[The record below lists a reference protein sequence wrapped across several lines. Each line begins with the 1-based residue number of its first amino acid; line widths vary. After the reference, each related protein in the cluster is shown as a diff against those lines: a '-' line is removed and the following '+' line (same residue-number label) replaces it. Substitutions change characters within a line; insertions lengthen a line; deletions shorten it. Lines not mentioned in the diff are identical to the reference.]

1 MASDGSI
8 LAEDEPEFVTGA
20 IVLGREIG
28 PYVVRGVIA
37 RGGNGV
43 VLRAT
48 DPRLGRGVAI
58 KLIDDLDSDM
68 LEDHLVGEARALAK
82 MSHPNIVPVFDLG
95 LTADGRVW
103 VAMELV
109 EGNTI
114 DEWAKTQSKEAVCS
128 AWIDVAKAIAH
139 AHNAGVLHRDIKPG
153 NVMVDEHG
161 RVRVLDFG
169 LARDFSTAN
178 IRVGKISRKFFGTKS
193 GGPSTGEVV
202 GTMDYMAPELFRG
215 ASVSTASDQ
224 FSYAVAMYRALFDRD
239 PFDGAARG
247 AWVKVAPSPPVAL
260 GKKAP
265 FSARVE
271 QVLLRALDP
280 EPRNRWPSM
289 AALVEALSE
298 SVREPLMDPFERV
311 RARVQ
316 LGAVMIALA
325 IVLLSVERLAVGLTP
340 RGLLLGSLV
349 VSAVVSLLSYRWREQ
364 LFRTPFSK
372 MLTTLANLVAV
383 ASLVHRAINAIDS
396 VAPSVTLRGDAVMV
410 AAGAAY
416 IAIFHDPLFFV
427 AVASSTLAALG
438 CALAPSFA
446 GLFFGASQAVAIV
459 LFAFRAVRSKR

>member
-1 MASDGSI
+1 VESDGSI
-8 LAEDEPEFVTGA
+8 LADDEPEIVTGA

-28 PYVVRGVIA
+28 PYVVRRLIA
-37 RGGNGV
+37 RGGNGI

-58 KLIDDLDSDM
+58 KLIDDLDSEV

-95 LTADGRVW
+95 LTSDGRVW

-109 EGNTI
+109 EGSTI
-114 DEWAKTQSKEAVCS
+114 DEWAKTQSKDAVCS
-128 AWIDVAKAIAH
+128 AWIDVAEAIAH

-178 IRVGKISRKFFGTKS
+178 IRVGKISRKFFGKS

-224 FSYAVAMYRALFDRD
+224 FSYAIAMYRALFDRD
-239 PFDGAARG
+239 PFDGASRG
-247 AWVKVAPSPPVAL
+247 AWVKSAPSAPVAL

-289 AALVEALSE
+289 TALVEALTE

-325 IVLLSVERLAVGLTP
+325 ILLLSAERLAVGLKP

-349 VSAVVSLLSYRWREQ
+349 VCSVVSLASYRWREQ

-372 MLTTLANLVAV
+372 MLTSLANLVAV

-416 IAIFHDPLFFV
+416 VAIFHDRLFFV
-427 AVASSTLAALG
+427 GVACSTLAALG
-438 CALAPSFA
+438 CALAPSLA
-446 GLFFGASQAVAIV
+446 GLLFGASQAVAIV
-459 LFAFRAVRSKR
+459 LFAFRAVRSQQ